1 MPTHNDVLFWDRE
14 YAHVNWADGIDL
26 SWIRPEIPEGSLVLD
41 AGCGNGRYLKELC
54 RHFSCVGMDI
64 SSEGI
69 RRAAD
74 RISAGKE
81 TGQARPE
88 LLTGSVT
95 CIPFADNSFDAVVSC
110 SVFQHLGLADR
121 KKASSEICRVLSGGG
136 LFFFESFGSDD
147 MRRGGTAFQNSEGR
161 PEENTYVRNSGII
174 YHYFTEEEIREL
186 FPDAGFEIVKLI
198 HVRRSRNFSGGTYVR
213 HHIRCLLRKRQPEN
227 L

>member
-95 CIPFADNSFDAVVSC
+95 CIPLRTTPSMPSFPAAFFSILASPTEKKHRRK
-110 SVFQHLGLADR
+110 SV
-121 KKASSEICRVLSGGG
+121 ASSQAAVSFSLNRSGRTTCAAAGPHFRTVKAGPRKTHTSEIQAS
-136 LFFFESFGSDD
+136 SI
-147 MRRGGTAFQNSEGR
+147 T
-161 PEENTYVRNSGII
+161 I
-174 YHYFTEEEIREL
+174 
-186 FPDAGFEIVKLI
+186 
-198 HVRRSRNFSGGTYVR
+198 
-213 HHIRCLLRKRQPEN
+213 LRKRRSEN
-227 L
+227 SSRMPDSRS